1 MTEPAE
7 HAGTRG
13 RDDLVTPGVTTH
25 AVTDVPDAERDD
37 PSRDVLG
44 APPRDAASLPGPG
57 GPGDP
62 DSPDVT
68 EDAVTREARQRAP
81 GQEFDAGEGGPAG
94 GA

>member
-13 RDDLVTPGVTTH
+13 RDVLVTPGVTTP
-25 AVTDVPDAERDD
+25 AVTDVPDRERDE

-44 APPRDAASLPGPG
+44 APPADAASLPGPG

-62 DSPDVT
+62 DSPDTT
-68 EDAVTREARQRAP
+68 EDSVTREARQGAP
-81 GQEFDAGEGGPAG
+81 GQEFDAGEGGAAG